1 MNEPNITTDQVA
13 ECLGILKR
21 ADKFMTAA
29 EIAVHLGIAGC
40 HESQRRHIRALVK
53 ELRDQDGEMIV
64 ANNRDGYWLTKDLKI
79 WADYVEHRA
88 IDAKTML
95 AEVSSRKKIIDKT
108 GQGILFDNRIPAGVA
123 TMGGR

>member
-53 ELRDQDGEMIV
+53 QLRDNGEMIV
-64 ANNRDGYWLTKDLKI
+64 ANSRDGYYLT
-79 WADYVEHRA
+79 ADIEKWKAYNEGRA
-88 IDAKTML
+88 IDAKEML
-95 AEVSSRKKIIDKT
+95 AEISLRKKFIDKT
-108 GQGILFDNRIPAGVA
+108 GQGILFDNRIPCGVA
-123 TMGGR
+123 TMGGN